1 VKIIRTKEN
10 IDYYDY
16 IAKIYGEDPLLI
28 FKQKME
34 LEETVFTVNEP
45 FPIENLRY
53 INSGRHLSEFVKD
66 YIIVVCGVA
75 YYVRGIVNGK
85 KYFGEDH
92 RELPYLYNYEY
103 MYKHEVL
110 TKEEFLN
117 LINNLNNSKNISE
130 FVVNELTSLIN
141 CCYKYNNKWE
151 YFHKLV
157 DSPIFIIKGM
167 EFQKKTN
174 NYLIGF
180 KKETVLLGDIGFS
193 KIKSPLDMFLDMSAF
208 ISKSKSQEP
217 PVTLDN
223 NEKIVKSGFDLKQS
237 FRHRR

>member
-1 VKIIRTKEN
+1 MKIIRTKEN

-34 LEETVFTVNEP
+34 LEETIFTVNEP

-53 INSGRHLSEFVKD
+53 INSGRYLSTFVND

-75 YYVRGIVNGK
+75 YYVRGLIVDKEQYG
-85 KYFGEDH
+85 
-92 RELPYLYNYEY
+92 NYSWQ
-103 MYKHEVL
+103 YKHIHQQTVL
-110 TKEEFLN
+110 TKDEFLN
-117 LINNLNNSKNISE
+117 LINNLNNSEDINRFTKDRL
-130 FVVNELTSLIN
+130 VSLIN
-141 CCYKYNNKWE
+141 CCYSYNSKWE
-151 YFHKLV
+151 FFHKLV
-157 DSPIFIIKGM
+157 DSPIFIIQGM
-167 EFQKKTN
+167 DYLKKTN
-174 NYLIGF
+174 NYLVGF

-193 KIKSPLDMFLDMSAF
+193 KIKSPLDMFLEMSAF

-237 FRHRR
+237 FRHRQ

>member
-1 VKIIRTKEN
+1 MKIIRTKEN
-10 IDYYDY
+10 IDYYDH

-34 LEETVFTVNEP
+34 LEETIFTVNEP

-53 INSGRHLSEFVKD
+53 INSGRHLSTFIDD

-75 YYVRGIVNGK
+75 YYVRCEKQNGLGQ
-85 KYFGEDH
+85 YG
-92 RELPYLYNYEY
+92 Y
-103 MYKHEVL
+103 MFPTEIFSVL

-117 LINNLNNSKNISE
+117 LLHNLNSSKDISR
-130 FVVNELTSLIN
+130 FVLDELISLIN
-141 CCYKYNNKWE
+141 CCYEYNSKWE
-151 YFHKLV
+151 FFHELV
-157 DSPIFIIKGM
+157 DSPIFIIQGM
-167 EFQKKTN
+167 DYQRKKN
-174 NYLIGF
+174 NYVVGF

-193 KIKSPLDMFLDMSAF
+193 KIKSPLDMFLEMSTF

-237 FRHRR
+237 FRHRK

>member
-1 VKIIRTKEN
+1 MKIIRTKELK
-10 IDYYDY
+10 DYYDY

-53 INSGRHLSEFVKD
+53 INSGRHLSEFVND

-75 YYVRGIVNGK
+75 YFVRDMIIDK
-85 KYFGEDH
+85 KYYGNFSWQ
-92 RELPYLYNYEY
+92 YNYV
-103 MYKHEVL
+103 HQHTIL
-110 TKEEFLN
+110 TEEEFLN
-117 LINNLNNSKNISE
+117 LIYNLNNSKAISR
-130 FVVNELTSLIN
+130 FVVDELTSLIN
-141 CCYKYNNKWE
+141 YCYKYNNKWE

-167 EFQKKTN
+167 EYQKKTN
-174 NYLIGF
+174 NYVIAF
-180 KKETVLLGDIGFS
+180 KKETVLLGNIGFS

-223 NEKIVKSGFDLKQS
+223 TEKIVKSGFDLKQS
-237 FRHRR
+237 FRHRK